1 MAKQRQRFDKKYEIP
16 NLMRAFEVLE
26 YVAKSPKP
34 LSFPEILKAF
44 DTGKTTMYRIVVSLK
59 NAGFIEYLE
68 GEKKFAAAHTTIG
81 IPQIAAVQKSEP
93 DIDIA
98 SASEKIMESLR
109 DSCGETVML
118 GVRHQ
123 TSCVLVKRV
132 SGNDEFIFMGN
143 IGMSSPLYPSA
154 QGKAILANYDKP
166 QMREIIDKINAIR
179 PSNKV
184 DFYKALPELEMI
196 ANQGY
201 AVDNE
206 EYIRGIISAAAP
218 IFDASGKVKGVLW
231 VSAPS
236 ARLEKFNEMVKG
248 TKQAATLISK
258 KLGYKK

>member
-16 NLMRAFEVLE
+16 NLMRALQVLE
-26 YVAKSPKP
+26 YVAKSQKP
-34 LSFPEILKAF
+34 LAFPEILKAF

-59 NAGFIEYLE
+59 NAGFLEYSE
-68 GEKKFAAAHTTIG
+68 SDKKYTAAKKAVG
-81 IPQIAAVQKSEP
+81 VAQITSAQKSEP

-98 SASEKIMESLR
+98 SASEKIMENLR
-109 DSCGETVML
+109 DNCGETVML

-166 QMREIIDKINAIR
+166 QMLEIIEKINAIR
-179 PSNKV
+179 PSNKI
-184 DFYKALPELEMI
+184 DFYKVLPELEMI
-196 ANQGY
+196 ATQGY

-236 ARLEKFNEMVKG
+236 ARLGKFNKMVKG
-248 TKQAATLISK
+248 TKQAAALISK